1 MNYLN
6 KILDEREYKL
16 RDASKKAYIR
26 NFELLYKKFN
36 PNTKMPDNVTAF
48 SFLDDKNKVMS
59 YLNTLSK
66 SVKKNRMNAIL
77 VFLNGIHKY
86 KYLLGFYKKKYHE
99 HQITVKPKPGEK
111 NDKELSNW
119 IEWDDILKIKK
130 KLKKQVNA
138 MGYRFNKIEKVKNTK
153 EWNLLRNYLLLSLYT
168 ELPPRRTE
176 YLNMKV
182 IDKKDYDKL
191 TEEEKNNNNYL
202 VNINSKNKFFH
213 YGKNSVKSQEKDDVK
228 IEIPKNLN
236 SVLNFW
242 FKNIIGDWLMPTYK
256 GDKITDTSRLS
267 KIFKEIFNKNVS
279 VAMLRK
285 IYLSH
290 HFADAHK
297 KQAETAKLMNHST
310 DVQDQ
315 YYIKN

>member
-1 MNYLN
+1 MNFLN
-6 KILDEREYKL
+6 KILDDRETKL
-16 RDASKKAYIR
+16 RDVSKKIYIR
-26 NFELLYKKFN
+26 NFQLLYKNFN
-36 PNTKMPDNVTAF
+36 PNTKMPDNVTAL
-48 SFLDDKNKVMS
+48 SFLEDKNKIMS

-66 SVKKNRMNAIL
+66 AVKRNRLSAIM
-77 VFLNGIHKY
+77 VFLGGNHKY
-86 KYLLGFYKKKYHE
+86 KYLLDFYKKKYHE
-99 HQITVKPKPGEK
+99 HKIIIQPKSGEK
-111 NDKELSNW
+111 SEKEKENW
-119 IEWDDILKIKK
+119 MELDDILKIKK

-138 MGYRFNKIEKVKNTK
+138 MGYGFNKIEKVKNKK
-153 EWNLLRNYLLLSLYT
+153 EWSLLRNYLLLSLYT

-182 IDKKDYDKL
+182 INKKDYDKL

-202 VNINSKNKFFH
+202 VNINSKDKFFH

-242 FKNIIGDWLMPTYK
+242 FKNIIGDWFIPTYK
-256 GDKITDTSRLS
+256 GEKITDTSRLS

-310 DVQDQ
+310 DVQDD